1 MRCIINISTEAFLV
15 SAAHSTESRPT
26 RDVTASSYIA
36 EETRQFARDIGLI
49 ACRTPYRSPQS
60 NGMAEAFVKTFKR
73 DYVSI
78 NPTPDGPTVLG
89 KLLEW
94 FTDYNSV
101 HPHSA
106 LSYRSPDE
114 FREKSD
120 LK

>member
-36 EETRQFARDIGLI
+36 EETRPFARDIGLI

-73 DYVSI
+73 DYVRLAAVRDAHTALVMIESWI
-78 NPTPDGPTVLG
+78 
-89 KLLEW
+89 E
-94 FTDYNSV
+94 DYNSV
-101 HPHSA
+101 HPHSR
-106 LSYRSPDE
+106 LG
-114 FREKSD
+114 
-120 LK
+120 